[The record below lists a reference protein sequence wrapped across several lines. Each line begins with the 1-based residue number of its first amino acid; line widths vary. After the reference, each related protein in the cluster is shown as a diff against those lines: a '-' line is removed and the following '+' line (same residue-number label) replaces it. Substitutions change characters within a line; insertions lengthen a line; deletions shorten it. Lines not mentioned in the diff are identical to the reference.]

1 MIISHEYNAVKDVLQ
16 ARKQH
21 KIGKWA
27 ILENEISLS
36 GSELRQKIIDVEN
49 SKQKKRAKNP
59 KQSMKKDD
67 IASQNISEDEE
78 EQVLLS
84 EVEVMSI

>member
-1 MIISHEYNAVKDVLQ
+1 MVKDVLQ

-21 KIGKWA
+21 KTGKWA

-36 GSELRQKIIDVEN
+36 RSELRQKIIDIEN
-49 SKQKKRAKNP
+49 SKQKKRVKKS
-59 KQSMKKDD
+59 KQSMKKND
-67 IASQNISEDEE
+67 IASQNTSEDGE

-84 EVEVMSI
+84 EIEVMGI